1 MGAPRDETDISPCAG
16 QLHGEI
22 APDRT
27 RTVNAY
33 FHGSLVCL
41 MFNPMSRLLLAGHV
55 NYSAISAL
63 IFWIIARPP

>member
-1 MGAPRDETDISPCAG
+1 
-16 QLHGEI
+16 
-22 APDRT
+22 
-27 RTVNAY
+27 
-33 FHGSLVCL
+33 